1 LELDS
6 GSIMSLKTPS
16 VPGLERGLAV
26 LELVAA
32 SRSGLT
38 FSQIAQAVP
47 FPNSSVH
54 CLLLTLVRLGYLQ
67 RIQASGRYLC
77 TTRVINLADTA
88 MPGIA
93 LHQTAA
99 PLLFRV
105 AQQSGLT
112 SHLAI
117 LEKGEA
123 MLVGK
128 VESHRPPITTWAGKR
143 IGVHC
148 TSLGKCLI
156 AWLPEDQL
164 QMVIRERGLMRYNEN
179 TICSVAKL
187 ERELQSVR
195 ELGYAVDDEE
205 EEIGVRCVGVPAFSS
220 EGKVI
225 AAISVSGR
233 VDSLD
238 RNRFGELAE
247 LLREIAADASE
258 SLAGVLGPSDTAHP
272 NV

>member
-1 LELDS
+1 
-6 GSIMSLKTPS
+6 MSLKTPS
-16 VPGLERGLAV
+16 VPGLERGLTV

-47 FPNSSVH
+47 FPKSSVH

-67 RIQASGRYLC
+67 RIQPSGRYLC

-99 PLLFRV
+99 SLLYRV

-112 SHLAI
+112 AHLAI

-128 VESHRPPITTWAGKR
+128 VESHRAPITTWAGKR

-156 AWLPEDQL
+156 AWLPEDEL
-164 QMVIRERGLMRYNEN
+164 QGVIRERGLMRYNEN
-179 TICSVAKL
+179 TICSVPKL
-187 ERELQSVR
+187 ERELQLVR
-195 ELGYAVDDEE
+195 EQGYALDDEE
-205 EEIGVRCVGVPAFSS
+205 EEIGVRCVGAPVFSS

-238 RNRFGELAE
+238 LTRFGELAG
-247 LLREIAADASE
+247 LLREIAAGASE
-258 SLAGVLGPSDTAHP
+258 SLTEVLATGGAPRP

>member
-1 LELDS
+1 
-6 GSIMSLKTPS
+6 MALKTPS

-47 FPNSSVH
+47 FPKSSVH

-67 RIQASGRYLC
+67 RIEESGRYLC

-93 LHQTAA
+93 LHQTAT

-128 VESHRPPITTWAGKR
+128 VESHLQAPITTWAGKR

-156 AWLPEDQL
+156 AWLPDREL
-164 QMVIRERGLMRYNEN
+164 QAVIRERGLLRHNEN
-179 TICSVAKL
+179 TICSVPRLKK
-187 ERELQSVR
+187 ELQAVR
-195 ELGYAVDDEE
+195 ERGFAVDDEE
-205 EEIGVRCVGVPAFSS
+205 EEIGVRCVGVPVFSPD
-220 EGKVI
+220 GHVV

-233 VDSLD
+233 VDCLD
-238 RNRFGELAE
+238 RNRFEGIGE
-247 LLREIAADASE
+247 LLRGIAAEASA
-258 SLAGVLGPSDTAHP
+258 SLHGVLGSGRARPS
-272 NV
+272 V

>member
-1 LELDS
+1 
-6 GSIMSLKTPS
+6 MSLKTPS
-16 VPGLERGLAV
+16 VPGLERGLTV

-47 FPNSSVH
+47 FPKSSVH

-67 RIQASGRYLC
+67 RIETSGRYLC
-77 TTRVINLADTA
+77 TTRVITLADIAT
-88 MPGIA
+88 PGIA
-93 LHQTAA
+93 LHQTAT
-99 PLLFRV
+99 PLLYRV

-112 SHLAI
+112 SHLAT
-117 LEKGEA
+117 LENGEA

-128 VESHRPPITTWAGKR
+128 VESHRQAPITTWAGKR

-156 AWLPEDQL
+156 AWLPEDVL
-164 QMVIRERGLMRYNEN
+164 HGVIRERGLIRYNEN

-195 ELGYAVDDEE
+195 EMGYAVDDEE
-205 EEIGVRCVGVPAFSS
+205 EEIGVRCVGVPVFSS
-220 EGKVI
+220 EKEVI

-233 VDSLD
+233 VESLD
-238 RNRFGELAE
+238 RNRFGELAK
-247 LLREIAADASE
+247 LLHGIASGASE
-258 SLAGVLGPSDTAHP
+258 SLANVLRTSSEADP

>member
-1 LELDS
+1 
-6 GSIMSLKTPS
+6 MPLKTPS
-16 VPGLERGLAV
+16 VPGLERGLTV

-47 FPNSSVH
+47 FPKSSVH

-67 RIQASGRYLC
+67 RIEASGRYLC

-128 VESHRPPITTWAGKR
+128 VESHLQPPITTWAGKR

-148 TSLGKCLI
+148 TSLGKCLV
-156 AWLPEDQL
+156 AWLPDHEL
-164 QMVIRERGLMRYNEN
+164 QMVIRERGLLRHNEN
-179 TICSVAKL
+179 TICSMAKL
-187 ERELQSVR
+187 KKELQSVR

-205 EEIGVRCVGVPAFSS
+205 EEIGVRCVGVPVFSS
-220 EGKVI
+220 ERKVI

-233 VDSLD
+233 VDSLG
-238 RNRFGELAE
+238 RHRLNELGE
-247 LLREIAADASE
+247 LLRQIAADASA
-258 SLAGVLGPSDTAHP
+258 SLAGVLGPNNSAHP